1 MGVESEETEL
11 AAAVRTEVGAWKP
24 HRGPDVADMIWR
36 ADHSWRRP
44 VALASFVGAAV
55 LAVLLLMA
63 TLMVVLAPPV
73 PGGEVIR
80 AHLVAR

>member
-1 MGVESEETEL
+1 MGIESEDPEL
-11 AAAVRTEVGAWKP
+11 TAAVRAEVGAWKP
-24 HRGPDVADMIWR
+24 HRGPDVADMMRR

-44 VALASFVGAAV
+44 VALASSVGATV
-55 LAVLLLMA
+55 LAVLLLIA

-73 PGGEVIR
+73 PGGEMIR